1 MEYSWKTENY
11 KTSFEHVIKILMGCL
26 KMWIK
31 VIKAR
36 HDISKYQ
43 WI

>member
-1 MEYSWKTENY
+1 MKQSENTENY
-11 KTSFEHVIKILMGCL
+11 KAFLKDVIKILMGCL

-36 HDISKYQ
+36 HDISK
-43 WI
+43 